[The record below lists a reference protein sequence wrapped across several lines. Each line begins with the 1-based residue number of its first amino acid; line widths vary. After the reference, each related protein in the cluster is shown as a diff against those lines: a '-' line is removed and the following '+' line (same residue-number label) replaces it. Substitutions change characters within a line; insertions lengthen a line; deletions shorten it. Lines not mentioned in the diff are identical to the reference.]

1 MEQEKIEIGVIM
13 SVYNEKPE
21 WLKAAIDSILS
32 QTYRAFRYY
41 ILLDHP
47 DNKVL
52 KEVIEEYQKKD
63 ERILFY
69 QNAKNIGLVY
79 SLNKLI
85 GLVEEPYIAR
95 MDADDIACP
104 ERLEKELKFLKE
116 RHLDFVVTGADYLD
130 EEGKLSL
137 GDCIPDL
144 NARQVAQ
151 CSKYGN
157 VAIHSSWLL
166 KKKVYQKLDGYRNCQ
181 YCEDYDLV
189 LRALQKHARIGR
201 MEEHLQRYR
210 IRNSSITLTHAL
222 EQDEKVNYLMKCYR
236 HGKTI
241 AELDVEKLNSRF
253 EEVTDRQR
261 NKYST
266 AKHQVDQIAQ
276 YLYQKEIGK
285 CFSVFIKG
293 VLKSQYFRTL
303 FFTKFW
309 NKIRL
314 EQIYR
319 QS

>member
-1 MEQEKIEIGVIM
+1 MEQEKTEIGVIM

-21 WLKAAIDSILS
+21 WLKAAIDSVLS

-47 DNKVL
+47 DNEVL
-52 KEVIEEYQKKD
+52 KEIIEEYQKED

-116 RHLDFVVTGADYLD
+116 KNLDFVVTGADYLD
-130 EEGKLSL
+130 EEGNISP
-137 GDCIPDL
+137 GDCIPNL
-144 NARQVAQ
+144 EPNQVVQ

-166 KKKVYQKLDGYRNCQ
+166 KKEVYLRLEGYRNCQ

-189 LRALQKHARIGR
+189 LRALQRHTKIGR
-201 MEEHLQRYR
+201 MEDHLQQYR

-222 EQDEKVNYLMKCYR
+222 EQDEKVKYLMKCYR
-236 HGKTI
+236 HGKQI
-241 AELDVEKLNSRF
+241 ANLDVEKLNNRF
-253 EEVTDRQR
+253 EAVTDRQR
-261 NKYST
+261 YKYSK

-276 YLYQKEIGK
+276 YLYQKEISR
-285 CFSVFIKG
+285 CFSVFING
-293 VLKSQYFRTL
+293 FVKSQYFRTL
-303 FFTKFW
+303 FFTKFL

-314 EQIYR
+314 ERIYR